1 MAREVRLDL
10 GRVDAEVG
18 GECCQCPIGDVLC
31 HRDRHEVVGDVS
43 AVTEP
48 VFGVGDVFAVH
59 YTVRGQSVR
68 WHWHRDRCASVAS
81 RSAVRYACCSWVVRC
96 RLCLCSAIHPASAI
110 RCFIVLF

>member
-1 MAREVRLDL
+1 MDREAMAREVRLDL

-18 GECCQCPIGDVLC
+18 GECCQCPIGDVLY

-68 WHWHRDRCASVAS
+68 WHWLGWFFVSGFGLQCGH
-81 RSAVRYACCSWVVRC
+81 
-96 RLCLCSAIHPASAI
+96 
-110 RCFIVLF
+110 